1 MVTGARITVGP
12 PYFEATFNPVMA
24 LLMVFM
30 AIGPVMAWRRG
41 RTTRLRQ
48 VLICAA
54 AGAGLV
60 ALAGSSFAFG
70 FGIGPLAAL
79 GLIGWLGA
87 GIGADIWQQLKPNGS
102 VSIGARARRIPN
114 DVIGMWVAH
123 FGVVIFMLGAVG
135 DNLFNSEQVV
145 RAKPGDV
152 IKIADRNVTF
162 TGVKQLEGPNY
173 QALAA
178 QLEYRDE
185 DGRLFALLTP
195 EKRVYNAERQ
205 TTTEAAIR
213 PTLRGDDYA
222 VLGDG
227 DNKIGHT
234 LRLYYK
240 PLVSWIWG
248 GAVIMALGG
257 LIAAFGRQRA
267 ATKQASLQQ
276 NAARVLSTL
285 DGGA

>member
-1 MVTGARITVGP
+1 
-12 PYFEATFNPVMA
+12 
-24 LLMVFM
+24 
-30 AIGPVMAWRRG
+30 
-41 RTTRLRQ
+41 
-48 VLICAA
+48 
-54 AGAGLV
+54 
-60 ALAGSSFAFG
+60 
-70 FGIGPLAAL
+70 
-79 GLIGWLGA
+79 
-87 GIGADIWQQLKPNGS
+87 
-102 VSIGARARRIPN
+102 
-114 DVIGMWVAH
+114 MWVAH

-135 DNLFNSEQVV
+135 DNLFNREQVV

-152 IKIADRNVTF
+152 IQIADRNVTF
-162 TGVKQLEGPNY
+162 TGVKQVEGPNY

-185 DGRLFALLTP
+185 DGRFFALLTP

-227 DNKIGHT
+227 DSKIGYT

-267 ATKQASLQQ
+267 ATKQASPQR
-276 NAARVLSTL
+276 NAASGNRNDRRSWLIRHHLRAWIGRLLHFVAGLPVWSRRVDVRMRQSTHQVP
-285 DGGA
+285 